1 MIPGLNYAVS
11 GLSANQRALE
21 VTGHNVSNLGT
32 AGFAR
37 QGVIMATAL
46 PHVYGNW
53 KVEMGVSIQQIRQ
66 IRHLFLDNI
75 YRVETNAQGYWEARS
90 TALNDLQAILAE
102 PMAEGLQSALN
113 RFWDGWQEL
122 SKAPESL
129 TIRALLKQRAD
140 ALVDCIN
147 HIGAQLNKL
156 QKDLNNEI
164 KLRIDEVNEIT
175 QKIADLN
182 IKIMSAEAAGNTPN
196 DYYDERNALVDRLST
211 LVKAETYLGPEGN
224 MDIMVGGY
232 YLVSKG
238 KQTRIY
244 AQPSD
249 DLSQFYTPMVE
260 GFDVE
265 IHLGQGLIQGL
276 LEARGQVSGA
286 KGSYDNGTPNTTAD
300 VTIVVDIAN
309 NTTDDYRTKL
319 QNNIRELAED
329 LRKRGLDYN
338 LRLMVIGVDGATE
351 FESVN
356 FGRDVDALINK
367 ITSSVPVT
375 VEYTYD
381 FGDVIDK
388 AGEAI
393 STLNPEVNRYLLM
406 FTGDS
411 LNGDGSAASSDD
423 IKTYQ
428 EKLNAHG
435 FTLSVATK
443 TDNYSGSDDTGESG
457 WDALTGRLYDITSTG
472 YVDLM
477 RAIGKGI
484 NDDVNM
490 KISTIPEDLNII
502 SSVKKQLNALINIMA
517 REINYIHQSGKT
529 LNGAD
534 GGLFFEPVN
543 DELPIEMGNL
553 MVAGSLKDFNNI
565 VASAIDANGDNTLAL
580 RIAGLR
586 NANLMTGNG
595 KVLSLDTYYQNI
607 IMDVGNKGQGA
618 ANMLESQKK
627 LVQQADQLRQ
637 SIMGVSLDE
646 EMTNMIKFK
655 YAYNANSKIINVIDS
670 MLETLIY
677 RLGLA
682 GR

>member
-300 VTIVVDIAN
+300 VT
-309 NTTDDYRTKL
+309 
-319 QNNIRELAED
+319 
-329 LRKRGLDYN
+329 
-338 LRLMVIGVDGATE
+338 
-351 FESVN
+351 
-356 FGRDVDALINK
+356 
-367 ITSSVPVT
+367 
-375 VEYTYD
+375 
-381 FGDVIDK
+381 
-388 AGEAI
+388 
-393 STLNPEVNRYLLM
+393 
-406 FTGDS
+406 
-411 LNGDGSAASSDD
+411 
-423 IKTYQ
+423 
-428 EKLNAHG
+428 
-435 FTLSVATK
+435 
-443 TDNYSGSDDTGESG
+443 
-457 WDALTGRLYDITSTG
+457 
-472 YVDLM
+472 
-477 RAIGKGI
+477 
-484 NDDVNM
+484 
-490 KISTIPEDLNII
+490 
-502 SSVKKQLNALINIMA
+502 SVKKQLNALINIMA
-517 REINYIHQSGKT
+517 RELNYLHQSGKT

-543 DELPIEMGNL
+543 PELPIEMGNL
-553 MVAGSLKDFNNI
+553 MVASSLKDLNNI
-565 VASAIDANGDNTLAL
+565 VASATDANGDNTIALA
-580 RIAGLR
+580 IAGLR

-595 KVLSLDTYYQNI
+595 KVLSLDTYYQYI
-607 IMDVGNKGQGA
+607 IMDVGNKGQEA